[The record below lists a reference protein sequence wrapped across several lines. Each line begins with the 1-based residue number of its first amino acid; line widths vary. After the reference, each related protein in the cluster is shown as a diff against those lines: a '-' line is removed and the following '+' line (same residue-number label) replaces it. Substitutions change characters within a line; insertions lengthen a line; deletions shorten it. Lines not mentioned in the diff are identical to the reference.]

1 MKGKTKTARA
11 WLGLSVV
18 VIFLDQLTKYWASH
32 QLVLHIPRHVLPFL
46 NWRLMHNTGAAFSFL
61 SETGGWHRWL
71 FAALALAV
79 AVVLCRWLW
88 RMPAKDRGTAMAMS
102 LVLGG
107 AVGNLLDRLMHGYVI
122 DFIDFHWGNWHF
134 ATFNVADA
142 AISIGV
148 VLLLWFSLNSGQK
161 NKRAS

>member
-1 MKGKTKTARA
+1 MTKTTRTARA

-18 VIFLDQLTKYWASH
+18 IIFLDQLTKYWAAH
-32 QLVLHIPRHVLPFL
+32 RLVLHIPHRVLPFL

-88 RMPAKDRGTAMAMS
+88 RMPAKDRGTAIAMS

-107 AVGNLLDRLMHGYVI
+107 AVGNLLDRLLHGYVI
-122 DFIDFHWGNWHF
+122 DFIDFHWGTWHF

-148 VLLLWFSLNSGQK
+148 VLLLWFSLNAGQK
-161 NKRAS
+161 NKRAG